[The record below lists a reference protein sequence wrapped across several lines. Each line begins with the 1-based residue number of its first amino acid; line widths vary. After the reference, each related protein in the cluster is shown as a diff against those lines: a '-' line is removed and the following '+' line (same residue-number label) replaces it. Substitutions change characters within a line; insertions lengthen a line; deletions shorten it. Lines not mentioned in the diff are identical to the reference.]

1 MDVIAAHLIAAT
13 LSAVAWMAESR
24 SPVYPLMHV
33 IMPSLG
39 AYTAWHAAA
48 TDPAW
53 MVAGL
58 ALMGIM
64 FLPVFTPGRAVWTV
78 LNPIVTLAYLAHLG
92 WMAFAE

>member
-13 LSAVAWMAESR
+13 LSAVAWIEDEDLVFVMVR
-24 SPVYPLMHV
+24 VLM
-33 IMPSLG
+33 PPLG

-58 ALMGIM
+58 ALMGAM
-64 FLPVFTPGRAVWTV
+64 FLPFFTPGRGGWML
-78 LNPIVTLAYLAHLG
+78 LNPLVTLAYLAHLG
-92 WMAFAE
+92 WMAFGA

>member
-13 LSAVAWMAESR
+13 LSAVAWMADEALVFVTVR
-24 SPVYPLMHV
+24 VLM
-33 IMPSLG
+33 PPLG
-39 AYTAWHAAA
+39 AFTAWHAAA